1 MDGTPDEIAEVY
13 SDVPEDF
20 VALVRDALAHL
31 YDYAHLQRHP
41 LTKLLGPLLGA
52 ASDRAKALRNLI
64 LDTLEQLNPGDSVS
78 RNDREWRA
86 YGILVRR
93 YLDGFSIDEISEE
106 LHISLR
112 QFQREHRKGLLA
124 AASMLWSRAQRQV
137 SEPVTMAAPPD
148 DSSDGLQQ
156 EVERLGLIQ
165 ERVDLV
171 TLVQS
176 VLGPAQALAA
186 ERGVRLYIKPVE
198 APAWA
203 WADQDLAKQA
213 LLAALSALIAAC
225 PASLAVLC
233 ACTEEEACVQLDAE
247 PPLAADAE
255 RLAAVIELMQVQGGH
270 LHIATGDD
278 QSAEVRLRFRRARG
292 TQVLLVDDNER
303 VLQLFERYLAA
314 DGYLVTGATDAQQ
327 ALAALAQRKPDAIIL
342 DVMMR
347 NVDGWQLLQKLRAKP
362 ELQAVPVIVCSVLN
376 EPDLALALGAQY
388 YLKKPVAQQ
397 QMLAALR
404 EVLGESN
411 PAGRHPTAP

>member
-1 MDGTPDEIAEVY
+1 MDGIPDEIAEAY
-13 SDVPEDF
+13 SEVPEDF

-41 LTKLLGPLLGA
+41 LTKLLGPFLGA
-52 ASDRAKALRNLI
+52 AGDHAKALRNLI

-78 RNDREWRA
+78 RHDREWRA

-93 YLDGFSIDEISEE
+93 YLDGFSIEEIAEE

-124 AASMLWSRAQRQV
+124 VASMLWSRVQEQV
-137 SEPVTMAAPPD
+137 SGPTAMAVPS
-148 DSSDGLQQ
+148 DSDGDGLQQ
-156 EVERLGLIQ
+156 EVERLGLIP

-171 TLVQS
+171 ALVQS
-176 VLGPAQALAA
+176 VLRPAQALAA
-186 ERGVRLYIKPVE
+186 EKGVRLCVQPAD

-225 PASLAVLC
+225 PASLTVLC
-233 ACTEEEACVQLDAE
+233 VCTQEEAHVHLNAE
-247 PPLAADAE
+247 PSLAADAE
-255 RLAAVIELMQVQGGH
+255 RLVAVTELMQVQGGR
-270 LHIATGDD
+270 LDIVAGDD
-278 QSAEVRLRFRRARG
+278 QSVGVRLRFRRARG

-314 DGYLVTGATDAQQ
+314 EGYLVTGASDAQQ
-327 ALAALAQRKPDAIIL
+327 ALAALEQGKPDAIIL

-347 NVDGWQLLQKLRAKP
+347 NVDGWQLLQKMRAEP
-362 ELQAVPVIVCSVLN
+362 ELQTVPVIVCSVLN
-376 EPDLALALGAQY
+376 EPDLALALGAQH
-388 YLKKPVAQQ
+388 YLKKPVSQQ

-404 EVLGESN
+404 AVLGESN